1 MSEGKL
7 FSKTKASELKAELDQ
22 AFRKSKPQP
31 RVKIVLKKVV
41 ANIILN
47 NGELVA
53 LFPDIVQLMKLDDME
68 IRKSCFHYIANYAH
82 LVHHNVSAEALPYFQ
97 RFVVDQNPILRTL
110 SLRTLSAVSSKQYV
124 ELTFNVIETSLQD
137 QNPYVRKSAAY
148 AVSKLYQHD
157 PERTIELQLIDKLN
171 ELLYDVDPVVVSNTL
186 AALSFITE
194 QQQGKVLTLTIDKN
208 HALTLVGFLAK
219 TNEWSQIYIL
229 NSLLSFIPQTQA
241 DALDIIDKIIPSLQH
256 ENSAVVLDTI
266 KCIIYLSNYVKAP
279 ELVIPTLLKRL
290 GSSLVSLLL
299 KKPEI
304 QFLVLRNVI
313 LLLLGKRG
321 LCQFDVELFFC
332 KYDDPIFIKDTK
344 LEIIYLLAN
353 EKNANVVL
361 RELEEYATEVDVPM
375 ARKAIRAIGNLAVK
389 LPGSSIHCVEVIT
402 ELISNGISY
411 ILQESAIVVKN
422 ILRKYPGKFNFA
434 IPELL
439 NHYKLIDEPDS
450 KIAVIWII
458 GQYCE
463 VIDKCDTALEF
474 LISTFKEEPTE
485 VQLASLT
492 TVTKYY
498 LKVPGK
504 GEQMMLKVLQWA
516 TEEVDN
522 PDVRDRGFFYW
533 RLLSSNASTAT
544 DFQVNAKRIVLN
556 NDPFIVTDNDNIDP
570 AILEELELNIGS
582 LASIYLKPVQLVF
595 RLTKR
600 KQLTKSPALQPRT
613 IHENTYGNGNNN
625 DNIDDIEYAPSPPKV
640 PPSRLK
646 YSRDDGSPLSS
657 SRSKFNTSQH
667 RPLSTSDTSYENDS
681 PEESARQS
689 FAKKLTR
696 KASFL
701 GRKK

>member
-1 MSEGKL
+1 MSEAKL

-22 AFRKSKPQP
+22 AFRKTKPQP

-47 NGELVA
+47 NNELVA
-53 LFPDIVQLMKLDDME
+53 LFPDIVQLMKLDDLE
-68 IRKSCFHYIANYAH
+68 IRKSCFYYLANYAH
-82 LVHHNVSAEALPYFQ
+82 LVNPTVSAEALPFFH
-97 RFVVDQNPILRTL
+97 RFVTDQNVILRSL
-110 SLRTLSAVSSKQYV
+110 SLRTLSSISSKLYV
-124 ELTFNVIETSLQD
+124 DLTFNLIEQSLRD
-137 QNPYVRKSAAY
+137 PDPYMRKTAAFS
-148 AVSKLYQHD
+148 VSKLYQHD
-157 PERTIELQLIDKLN
+157 PERTIKLQLIDNLN
-171 ELLYDVDPVVVSNTL
+171 DLLYDVDPIVVSNAL

-194 QQQGKVLTLTIDKN
+194 QQLGKVLTLTIDKN
-208 HALTLVGFLAK
+208 HAMTLVSFLGTA
-219 TNEWSQIYIL
+219 NEWSQIYIL
-229 NSLLSFIPQTQA
+229 NSLLSFVPQTQT
-241 DALDIIDKIIPSLQH
+241 DALDIIDKIIPSLLH

-266 KCIIYLSNYVKAP
+266 KCIIYISNYIKAP
-279 ELVIPTLLKRL
+279 EYVIPTLLRRL

-321 LCQFDVELFFC
+321 LCHFDVELFFC
-332 KYDDPIFIKDTK
+332 KYDDPIYIKDTK

-353 EKNANVVL
+353 EKNASIVL

-375 ARKAIRAIGNLAVK
+375 SRKAIRAIGNLAVK
-389 LPGSSIHCVEVIT
+389 LPDTSIHCVEVIT
-402 ELISNGISY
+402 DLISNGIPY
-411 ILQESAIVVKN
+411 ILQESAIVIRN

-439 NHYKLIDEPDS
+439 NHFKLIDEPDS
-450 KIAVIWII
+450 KIAIIWII
-458 GQYCE
+458 GQYSREIENCE
-463 VIDKCDTALEF
+463 SVLDTLT
-474 LISTFKEEPTE
+474 STFKEEPTE
-485 VQLASLT
+485 VQLATLT

-498 LKVPGK
+498 LQTPEK
-504 GEQMMLKVLQWA
+504 GEQVMLRVLQWS

-533 RLLSSNASTAT
+533 RLLSSDSSSSLNFQLTA
-544 DFQVNAKRIVLN
+544 KKIVLN
-556 NDPFIVTDNDNIDP
+556 NDPYIVTDNDNIDP
-570 AILEELELNIGS
+570 AILEELELNIGT

-600 KQLTKSPALQPRT
+600 MQLVKSPCLQPRP
-613 IHENTYGNGNNN
+613 IHENDFTN
-625 DNIDDIEYAPSPPKV
+625 DHDSGDSEFGTATPRA

-646 YSRDDGSPLSS
+646 YSRDERNSPNS
-657 SRSKFNTSQH
+657 SRSKLNLSH
-667 RPLSTSDTSYENDS
+667 NRPPSTSDTSYDS
-681 PEESARQS
+681 PEESAKES
-689 FAKKLTR
+689 FAKKLSR